1 MNVGLL
7 EALLWKKA
15 SYCLRGVSRCLSQV
29 AAGSLGFLSSCDRDL
44 RDPLLLPRGNQAS
57 FQAARG
63 HIGISL
69 ELLQW
74 NRASFCVEAGNSV
87 LLSNCTRDLRIPIE
101 FQKGSQASSPF

>member
-63 HIGISL
+63 TSGFLSSCFSGIGPHFVF
-69 ELLQW
+69 LL
-74 NRASFCVEAGNSV
+74 G
-87 LLSNCTRDLRIPIE
+87 
-101 FQKGSQASSPF
+101 K